1 MQCFTDVQK
10 DVSSQSVD
18 EDNLYISNA
27 GSNDQFLQKQ
37 SGNSGGLTWAS
48 AVGTITALNN
58 ATANEL
64 VTVGSTTTELDAESL
79 LTFTGTV
86 FTLGAGT
93 SVVNS
98 GTWSPGTVST
108 GKALVLG
115 I

>member
-1 MQCFTDVQK
+1 MVTTYPVNPP
-10 DVSSQSVD
+10 VLTSPTN
-18 EDNLYISNA
+18 EDTFELMLANA
-27 GSNDQFLQKQ
+27 
-37 SGNSGGLTWAS
+37 
-48 AVGTITALNN
+48 
-58 ATANEL
+58 ANEL
-64 VTVGSTTTELDAESL
+64 TTVASTTTELDAESL

-86 FTLGAGT
+86 FTLGVGT

>member
-1 MQCFTDVQK
+1 M
-10 DVSSQSVD
+10 SSQSVD
-18 EDNLYISNA
+18 EDNLYISNS
-27 GSNDQFLQKQ
+27 GSNGQYLQKQ
-37 SGNSGGLTWAS
+37 SGNNGGLTWA
-48 AVGTITALNN
+48 AATDAAITAINN